1 MSSPMYARDAA
12 TGLMKELDAEEV
24 QTNVWALRTFPSSV
38 PGLNIPPYDEIVLG
52 YVGTDVTTVTYK
64 KSNVTV
70 ATLTLTY
77 TGGQL
82 TRIQKS

>member
-1 MSSPMYARDAA
+1 MSSPMYARDVA

-24 QTNVWALRTFPSSV
+24 QSGIWALRTFPSSV
-38 PGLNIPPYDEIVLG
+38 PGLTIPPHDEIVLG

-64 KSNVTV
+64 RAGATV

-82 TRIQKS
+82 TRIQRS